1 MEYGYGDASP
11 ELVVSREAVVA
22 ASLDVDGHKVEAEP
36 VLGLC
41 PRISEKVMYW
51 L

>member
-22 ASLDVDGHKVEAEP
+22 ASLDVDRHEVEAEP
-36 VLGLC
+36 VRRVRKHR
-41 PRISEKVMYW
+41 P
-51 L
+51 